1 MSGFPYDTGGSVPMP
16 PSQGPMA
23 AFESAM
29 EAIEFRRRI
38 RYVPVRTLAHAQLIH
53 DRYRAAS
60 TAAVRVPAKASNRIR
75 LRRFRLLDYTRRRW
89 LDVPDRLA
97 ARILVP

>member
-1 MSGFPYDTGGSVPMP
+1 MMNLQSNLETLAKAQAHMDELSPRDVV
-16 PSQGPMA
+16 
-23 AFESAM
+23 AFQ
-29 EAIEFRRRI
+29 RRI
-38 RYVPVRTLAHAQLIH
+38 RYVPVRTLEHAQLIH